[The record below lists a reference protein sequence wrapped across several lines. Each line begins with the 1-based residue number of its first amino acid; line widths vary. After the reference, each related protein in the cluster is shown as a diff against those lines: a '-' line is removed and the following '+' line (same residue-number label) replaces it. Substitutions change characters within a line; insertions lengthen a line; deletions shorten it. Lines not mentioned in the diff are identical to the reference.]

1 MTMIDVDW
9 KPSDRILRQFGFVSL
24 LFFGLLGGYV
34 FWRGSLFGFD
44 LGSAAQTV
52 AVVLWAVAGMAAL
65 LSLCCPR
72 ANRPLYVALVALTFP
87 IGLVVSFG
95 IMTVLFYLV
104 ITPLGLVMRLLGKRP
119 IHVKWK
125 TDGSTYWTHRPP
137 ESRGPERYFSQ
148 F

>member
-1 MTMIDVDW
+1 MIDVDW

-24 LFFGLLGGYV
+24 LVFSLLGGYV
-34 FWRGSLFGFD
+34 LWRGSLFGFD

-52 AVVLWAVAGMAAL
+52 SIVLWIVAGTSL
-65 LSLCCPR
+65 LFSLCWPR
-72 ANRPLYVALVALTFP
+72 ANRPLYIALVALTFP

-95 IMTVLFYLV
+95 IMMILFYLV

-119 IHVKWK
+119 LQVKWK
-125 TDGSTYWTHRPP
+125 NDGSTYWTQRSS
-137 ESRGPERYFSQ
+137 ERRGPERYFSQ